1 MINSSMDRTDV
12 AIGKGDKSMKL
23 ALRSGAD
30 LKLLPQIFTAFLKI
44 GPSTFGGGY
53 AMLAMIEREIVERR
67 GWMDKEEMGDMVSV
81 AGSAPGGV
89 AVNSAAFVGYRLGGA
104 IGALT
109 AVIGIML
116 PTTAIVLLLSLTY
129 AAFRDN
135 PKVEAALK
143 GVHAAVVALILLAG
157 WKMARSS
164 LFDTVTYALCAIALG
179 LLFFTSLHS
188 IWLIAGGPAVGMIV
202 VTIRRMKKQELRT
215 EPVRTHDEPET
226 LLPEYYI

>member
-1 MINSSMDRTDV
+1 M
-12 AIGKGDKSMKL
+12 KS
-23 ALRSGAD
+23 ALRSGAQ
-30 LKLLPQIFTAFLKI
+30 LKMLPRIFTAFLKI

-67 GWMDKEEMGDMVSV
+67 GWMDKEEMGDMVSI

-109 AVIGIML
+109 AVVGITL

-135 PKVEAALK
+135 AKVEAALK

-164 LFDTVTYALCAIALG
+164 LFDTVTYVLCAIALS
-179 LLFFTSLHS
+179 LLLFTSLHS
-188 IWLIAGGPAVGMIV
+188 IWLIAGGPLVGMIAV
-202 VTIRRMKKQELRT
+202 GIRRIRKLDLRT
-215 EPVRTHDEPET
+215 EPVRSDDEPET
-226 LLPEYYI
+226 MLPEYYI

>member
-1 MINSSMDRTDV
+1 
-12 AIGKGDKSMKL
+12 MKL
-23 ALRSGAD
+23 ALRNGAE
-30 LKLLPQIFTAFLKI
+30 LKMLSRIFAVFLKI

-67 GWMDKEEMGDMVSV
+67 GWMDKEEMGDMVSI

-109 AVIGIML
+109 AVVGIML

-129 AAFRDN
+129 AVFRDN
-135 PKVEAALK
+135 AKVEAALK

-164 LFDTVTYALCAIALG
+164 LFDTVTYAVCAVALG
-179 LLFFTSLHS
+179 LLLFTSLHS
-188 IWLIAGGPAVGMIV
+188 IWLIAGGPLVGMIAV
-202 VTIRRMKKQELRT
+202 GIRRIRKLDLRT
-215 EPVRTHDEPET
+215 EPVRQSDEPET